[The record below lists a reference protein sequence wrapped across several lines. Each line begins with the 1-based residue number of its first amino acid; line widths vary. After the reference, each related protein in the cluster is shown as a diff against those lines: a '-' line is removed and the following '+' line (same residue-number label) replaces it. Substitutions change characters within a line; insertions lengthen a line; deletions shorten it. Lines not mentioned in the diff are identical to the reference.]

1 MFNQLL
7 KLVKEHAGEAIINNP
22 AIPNQHNDAA
32 IKTAATGI
40 MDQLKNVVKTG
51 GVSSLTG
58 LLASKSIESNPL
70 IQGISSNVTGEL
82 MKKFGLDKGQAGA
95 IVQKL
100 IPVVMS
106 QFVSKTNDPK
116 DNSFDVK
123 NIVSSLSGGGGILS
137 GISKI
142 FGSKK

>member
-1 MFNQLL
+1 MFDQLL
-7 KLVKEHAGEAIINNP
+7 KLVKENAGEAIINNP

-32 IKTAATGI
+32 IKTATTGI
-40 MDQLKNVVKTG
+40 MDQLKNVVKSG
-51 GVSSLTG
+51 GVSNLTG
-58 LLASKSIESNPL
+58 LLTSKNIESNPL
-70 IQGISSNVTGEL
+70 VQGISSNVTSEL
-82 MKKFGLDKGQAGA
+82 MKKFGIDQNQASS

-106 QFVSKTNDPK
+106 QFVSKTNDPR
-116 DNSFDVK
+116 DNSFDL
-123 NIVSSLSGGGGILS
+123 NGIVSSLSGGGGILS

>member
-1 MFNQLL
+1 MFDQLL
-7 KLVKEHAGEAIINNP
+7 KLVKENAGEAIINNP

-32 IKTAATGI
+32 IKAATTGI
-40 MDQLKNVVKTG
+40 MDQLKNAVKSG
-51 GVSSLTG
+51 GVSNLTG
-58 LLASKSIESNPL
+58 LLTSKNIESNPL
-70 IQGISSNVTGEL
+70 VQGISSNVTNEL
-82 MKKFGLDKGQAGA
+82 MKKFGIDQNQASS

-106 QFVSKTNDPK
+106 QFVSKTNDPR
-116 DNSFDVK
+116 DNSFDL
-123 NIVSSLSGGGGILS
+123 NGIVSSLSGGGGILS